1 MSRFRT
7 ADVRTAAFCRPA
19 TDSAPRANGGCR
31 RRASGIIGFALTLLL
46 MSGALPVAVVSFP
59 LAAPVSL
66 ASATADDSLQNFTSE
81 TALLRW
87 RQGSLSWADLRR
99 LAVGDQATAAAVPAE
114 LPPAPAVAPSSG
126 IWAVGGLRVLHLGPG
141 SLVRRVASQK
151 SAAGHVKVIHDLDLG
166 SGIQA
171 LAVDAAGLGLL
182 LDAHLEGRLLLDR
195 CGRPALDVSRAQVG
209 AEVLEKA
216 PWNLGVDWS
225 GTIAVL
231 DSGCDTAHGDLGDPP
246 DDDNDGPPP
255 AVGDAADWYP
265 ADWGWS
271 LSQGYKVVGW
281 HDVTDDFPLA
291 AGPWDY
297 HYHGTA
303 LASVAA
309 GSGSVNPV
317 YRGIAPAARLTV
329 VKFYDFDGLWRT
341 WAGDFLAACA
351 WTLDNAAQYRVRTV
365 LCAVNWD
372 EDLGISAAMDA
383 FLAAG
388 ILPVG
393 AMGNQGSDSAGPGFP
408 ARLPAVLTV
417 GACNDAV
424 AVAAY
429 SGRGTAVVAKP
440 DLLAP
445 GGGLLAS
452 RGRITAA
459 DNEPDDSYSGR
470 VGTSLAA
477 AHAAGSVFT
486 LGEALRDAGLVMPPA
501 APSAAALRGVMLLTA
516 DPVTLAETADGT
528 GVMALPVPAQPDTV
542 QGWGRLRLD
551 AAVEAIRL
559 PLSPGQTQWDT
570 LTAVYPVCARRLI
583 TVPGGSYRLE
593 AVPAGGL
600 DVRVEVADPLELGLD
615 TSGAPVLRADFGG
628 SGQRETLD
636 LVGPVGGWI
645 SVAVKALQGQGQVAI
660 SLIATDSPTAPGA
673 VFTLP
678 GALSGDPNVADLDGD
693 GDPSLILPS
702 RVGVDQTA
710 RSLNV
715 TDLAGN
721 ARPGWPVF
729 VYPDPSSQGGLGRPL
744 AWNLDGVPGD
754 EIVVASQFGSVYFC
768 SGTGSV
774 EEVPWTVNLPLQG
787 PVGMLAADDK
797 PLVAVAAQSGEVRI
811 WEDGPVLRASRRL
824 GHSHPLAP
832 AVGIFE
838 GQAGEALVLAC
849 RDGFITVLDQSLRDL
864 PGWPKF
870 LAHNL
875 TLPPVLLD
883 RDGDRFHEIA
893 VPVWAGLGDDLVV
906 RLFHADGTPAPGD
919 STVLAPPAGG
929 QWLKLSSAS
938 VGGAY
943 AADGLSLDLVGL
955 MDNGLAGES
964 AAWAFGLVRLTP
976 SGQVQGEIWP
986 GFSVSAIAD
995 QSRLT
1000 LDASWVAT
1008 PLAYGPD
1015 SGGEVETLALTHF
1028 RWQDLLFGF
1037 ASLPGGGTQ
1046 WLRGAAAG
1054 VSLEAREPADMGGV
1068 GSGEVTGLGAMLVR
1082 RGHQYLRV
1090 GVRNEQVCVL
1100 ALPGMAPAFPAWMSS
1115 RADGRNT
1122 GAAALSTGAS
1132 GVALQTA
1139 GGGGLRAFPNPST
1152 GRIFLAPRGGD
1163 PEGRALLEV
1172 FDVRGRRL
1180 VRREVVANQGGWLW
1194 DGRNAAGRPLP
1205 AGVYLAAVQQGGTRA
1220 VTRITLT
1227 R

>member
-1 MSRFRT
+1 
-7 ADVRTAAFCRPA
+7 
-19 TDSAPRANGGCR
+19 
-31 RRASGIIGFALTLLL
+31 
-46 MSGALPVAVVSFP
+46 MSGALPVTVVSFS
-59 LAAPVSL
+59 LIAPFSVAP
-66 ASATADDSLQNFTSE
+66 ASAAGAPQNVTSE
-81 TALLRW
+81 TALLSW
-87 RQGSLSWADLRR
+87 RQGAMSWADLRR
-99 LAVGDQATAAAVPAE
+99 LAVGEAPTAGALAAE

-126 IWAVGGLRVLHLGPG
+126 IWSAGGLRVLHLGSG
-141 SLVRRVASQK
+141 SQVRRVASQK
-151 SAAGHVKVIHDLDLG
+151 TAAGHVRLLHDLDLG
-166 SGIQA
+166 SGVQA

-182 LDAHLEGRLLLDR
+182 MDANLEGHLLLDR

-255 AVGDAADWYP
+255 AVGDVTDWYS
-265 ADWGWS
+265 ADLGWS

-309 GSGSVNPV
+309 GSGSVNPA

-351 WTLDNAAQYRVRTV
+351 WTLDNAAQYRVRTI

-388 ILPVG
+388 LLPVG
-393 AMGNQGSDSAGPGFP
+393 AMGNQGNDPAGPGYP
-408 ARLPAVLTV
+408 ARLPQVLTV

-429 SGRGTAVVAKP
+429 SGRGTATVAKP

-459 DNEPDDSYSGR
+459 DNEPDDSFSGR

-477 AHAAGSVFT
+477 AHAAGAVFT
-486 LGEALRDAGLVMPPA
+486 LGEALRHAGLVLPAA
-501 APSAAALRGVMLLTA
+501 APSAASLRGVMLLTA
-516 DPVTLAETADGT
+516 DPVTLAETTEGS
-528 GVMALPVPAQPDTV
+528 GVVAMSVPTQPDTV

-551 AAVEAIRL
+551 AAVEALRL
-559 PLSPGQTQWDT
+559 PLSTGETQYDT
-570 LTAVYPVCARRLI
+570 LGADIPVCARRLI

-593 AVPAGGL
+593 AVPAAGL
-600 DVRVEVADPLELGLD
+600 DVRVEAAEPMALGLD
-615 TSGAPVLRADFGG
+615 TTGTAVLRADFAG

-636 LVGPVGGWI
+636 LVGPAGGWM
-645 SVAVKALQGQGQVAI
+645 SVAVKALQGQGRVVI
-660 SLIATDSPTAPGA
+660 SLIATDTPASPGV
-673 VFTLP
+673 VFSLP
-678 GALSGDPNVADLDGD
+678 GALSGDPNLADLDGD

-702 RVGVDQTA
+702 RVGVDQSA
-710 RSLNV
+710 RALNV

-729 VYPDPSSQGGLGRPL
+729 VFPDASSQGGLGRPL
-744 AWNLDGVPGD
+744 AWDLDGVPGD
-754 EIVVASQFGSVYFC
+754 EIVVASQFGSVYFF
-768 SGTGSV
+768 SRAGSV
-774 EEVPWTVNLPLQG
+774 QEVPWTVNLPLQG
-787 PVGMLAADDK
+787 PVGMLAADGM

-811 WEDGPVLRASRRL
+811 WEDGPVLRASRSL

-832 AVGIFE
+832 AAGVFA
-838 GQAGEALVLAC
+838 GQTGEALVLAC
-849 RDGFITVLDQSLRDL
+849 RDGFITVLDQSLKDL

-883 RDGDRFHEIA
+883 RDGDHFHEIA

-929 QWLKLSSAS
+929 QWLSLSSAS

-943 AADGLSLDLVGL
+943 SADGLSLDLVGL

-964 AAWAFGLVRLTP
+964 AAWAFGLVRLTA
-976 SGQVQGEIWP
+976 SGQAQGEIWP
-986 GFSVSAIAD
+986 GFSVAAIAD

-1000 LDASWVAT
+1000 LDASLVAT

-1015 SGGEVETLALTHF
+1015 PGGEVGTLAMAHF
-1028 RWQDLLFGF
+1028 RWQDLLYGF

-1046 WLRGAAAG
+1046 WLQGGASG
-1054 VSLEAREPADMGGV
+1054 VSLAAREPADMGGV
-1068 GSGEVTGLGAMLVR
+1068 GAGEVMGLGAMLVR
-1082 RGHQYLRV
+1082 RDNQYLRV
-1090 GVRNEQVCVL
+1090 GVRNEKVCL
-1100 ALPGMAPAFPAWMSS
+1100 LPLSGMGPAFPAWMSS

-1122 GAAALSTGAS
+1122 AAAALSTGAS
-1132 GVALQTA
+1132 GVAVGVTGPQ
-1139 GGGGLRAFPNPST
+1139 GLRAFPNPSS
-1152 GRIFLAPRGGD
+1152 GRIFLAPSGAD
-1163 PEGRALLEV
+1163 PAGRALLEV
-1172 FDVRGRRL
+1172 FDLRGRRL
-1180 VRREVVANQGGWLW
+1180 VRRGVDANQGNWLW

-1205 AGVYLAAVQQGGTRA
+1205 AGVYLAAVQQGGKRA